1 MAKSYMEM
9 FNEAYGEYRKLAK
22 RANQRMVRLEQGV
35 EVGRL
40 PKGLTGSSWAY
51 GQAQTHLQRLRA
63 NFTDKQRFTENFKP
77 KNEMQAKEALRSI
90 EAQRGAVELFINSP
104 TSSWGYTIDVKGNKQ
119 HGYEESIRKAT
130 ESLNIKPS
138 KAGYDRSIHQFSSED
153 RALFYKSKAYNQI
166 KGSYTSEQIIQI
178 ARYVFKARDTDKEF
192 RNFVKR
198 KTNYSRA
205 ENIEKYNERVLEA
218 VDDAE
223 LQALL
228 EEVFSKKDVE
238 AKDFFREDIR

>member
-35 EVGRL
+35 EAGRM

-63 NFTDKQRFTENFKP
+63 NFTGKQRFTENFRP
-77 KNEMQAKEALRSI
+77 KNEMQAKEALKSI
-90 EAQRGAVELFINSP
+90 EAQRGAVELFINSV
-104 TSSWGYTIDVKGNKQ
+104 TSSWGATTDVKGKRQ
-119 HGYEESIRKAT
+119 HGYKESIKMAT
-130 ESLNIKPS
+130 DTLNTAPS
-138 KAGYDRSIHQFSSED
+138 SAGYNRNIYQFSSED
-153 RALFYKSKAYNQI
+153 RAMFYKSKAFNQI
-166 KGSYTSEQIIQI
+166 KDRFTSEQVVQV

-198 KTNYSRA
+198 KTNYSRS
-205 ENIEKYNERVLEA
+205 ENIEKYNERVLDA
-218 VDDAE
+218 IDDAE

-228 EEVFSKKDVE
+228 EVVFNDGIE